1 MALDAIS
8 TTGSLILNPLI
19 SLWNGFVGVLPGI
32 IAAIIVLII
41 GYFVALGIGHAVKV
55 LLEKAGL
62 DTYLERSK
70 FAREVGH
77 FHLSRILGEVTK
89 WYIFL
94 IFIQAGVDL
103 LRLGTLSS
111 LLNEFVRWL
120 PNVIVAA
127 IIVIF
132 GVALAHFVSMK
143 IEEHTRT
150 KGVGFFSKLIKIVIY
165 YVVLVIAL
173 EQIGVEASILEN
185 TFLILIGALAV
196 GIAVA
201 LGIGLGRAMQPEGKE
216 IVKDLK
222 DLMHH

>member
-19 SLWNGFVGVLPGI
+19 SLWNSFVGILPGV
-32 IAAIIVLII
+32 IAAVIILII
-41 GYFVALGIGHAVKV
+41 GYFIALGIGHAIRI

-62 DTYLERSK
+62 DSYLEKSK

-77 FHLSRILGEVTK
+77 FNLSKVLGEISK

-103 LRLGTLSS
+103 LKLGTLSS
-111 LLNEFVRWL
+111 LLNKFVLWL
-120 PNVIVAA
+120 PNVIIAA

-143 IEEHTRT
+143 IEEHTMT
-150 KGVGFFSKLIKIVIY
+150 KGVKFFSKLVKIVIY
-165 YVVLVIAL
+165 YVVLVIGL

-185 TFLILIGALAV
+185 SFLILVGALAI
-196 GIAVA
+196 GLAVA
-201 LGIGLGRAMQPEGKE
+201 LGIGLGKAMQPEGRE

>member
-19 SLWNGFVGVLPGI
+19 SLWNGFVSILPGI

-41 GYFVALGIGHAVKV
+41 GYFVALGIGHAIKV

-62 DTYLERSK
+62 DSYLERSK
-70 FAREVGH
+70 FSKQVGH
-77 FHLSRILGEVTK
+77 FNASRVLGEIVK

-94 IFIQAGVDL
+94 VFIQAAVEL
-103 LRLGTLSS
+103 LKLGALSS
-111 LLNEFVRWL
+111 LLNQFVLWL
-120 PNVIVAA
+120 PNVILAA

-132 GVALAHFVSMK
+132 GVSLAHFVSMK
-143 IEEHTRT
+143 VEEHTLT
-150 KGVGFFSKLIKIVIY
+150 KGVRFFSKLIKIVIY

-173 EQIGVEASILEN
+173 QQIGVEASILEN
-185 TFLILIGALAV
+185 SFLIVLGAFAI

-201 LGIGLGRAMQPEGKE
+201 LGIGLGRAMQPEGRE

>member
-8 TTGSLILNPLI
+8 TTGSLILNPII
-19 SLWNGFVGVLPGI
+19 SLWNSFVSILPGI
-32 IAAIIVLII
+32 IAAIILLII
-41 GYFVALGIGHAVKV
+41 GYFLALGIGHGVRV

-62 DTYLERSK
+62 DSYLERSK
-70 FAREVGH
+70 FSKQVGH
-77 FHLSRILGEVTK
+77 FNLSKILGEVTK

-103 LRLGTLSS
+103 LKLGTLSS
-111 LLNEFVRWL
+111 LLNQFVLWL
-120 PNVIVAA
+120 PNVIIAA

-132 GVALAHFVSMK
+132 GVALAHFVGMK
-143 IEEHTRT
+143 VEEHTMT
-150 KGVGFFSKLIKIVIY
+150 KGVKFFSKLVKIVIY

-185 TFLILIGALAV
+185 SFLILLGAFAV
-196 GIAVA
+196 GIAIA
-201 LGIGLGRAMQPEGKE
+201 LGIGLGKAMQGEGKE